1 MHGVGL
7 HKSASCTFSS
17 QCKFF
22 HLNTSTVDRANA
34 AFSKKFLSS
43 ASCRDQ
49 ELHVLFRRLVA
60 PQSSL
65 GTEYCL
71 GRPLVQLA
79 CKNHS
84 LLCSSN
90 PLRVHYNRLLQISK
104 PQNRRCVRII
114 LPRTLHGQHPNRQW
128 KIVAL
133 FQHQFAMTSWW
144 MNCVF
149 SQEHG
154 FVVCPCFEK
163 SNFIRKSVPNG
174 SLY

>member
-7 HKSASCTFSS
+7 HKSASCTFST

-34 AFSKKFLSS
+34 AFPKKFLSS

-49 ELHVLFRRLVA
+49 ELHELFRRLVA

-65 GTEYCL
+65 GTEYCR

-104 PQNRRCVRII
+104 PQNRRCVRTI
-114 LPRTLHGQHPNRQW
+114 LPRTLPRS
-128 KIVAL
+128 
-133 FQHQFAMTSWW
+133 TSKLTVEDRCSVPTLVC
-144 MNCVF
+144 NDELVDELCVF
-149 SQEHG
+149 TRTRIRCVSM
-154 FVVCPCFEK
+154 FEK
-163 SNFIRKSVPNG
+163 SNLIRKSVPNG